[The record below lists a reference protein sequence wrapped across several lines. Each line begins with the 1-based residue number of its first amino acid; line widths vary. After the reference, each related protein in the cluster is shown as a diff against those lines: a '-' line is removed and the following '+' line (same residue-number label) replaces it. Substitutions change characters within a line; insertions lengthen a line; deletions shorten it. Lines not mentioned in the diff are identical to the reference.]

1 MAAHKN
7 NNLRYWVVFVLWM
20 TIYGVGIGLYYSMS
34 EIIKSGH
41 SAVDDALVYNDVDI
55 SEGKD

>member
-1 MAAHKN
+1 
-7 NNLRYWVVFVLWM
+7 VVFVLWL

-41 SAVDDALVYNDVDI
+41 EAADDGSVYNDVDI
-55 SEGKD
+55 SEGKWV